1 MRVSQLFGATL
12 RAVPADELFSH
23 QLLLRAGFLQ
33 QLASGIFSLLPLG
46 ARSQERIRG
55 ILRAELEAI
64 GGQEI
69 AMPVIQ
75 PGDLWQRSGRW
86 QKVDQT
92 LVRFQDRRGRDMVVA
107 MTHEEVVADL
117 AAAQVS
123 SYRDLPRIVFQI
135 QTKFRDEPRPR
146 AGLIRTREFWMK
158 DSYSL
163 DRDLEGLRRAYRAH
177 FEAYFKIAARA
188 GLPVAAVLSDVGMM
202 GGRMAHEFMY
212 LSEEGE
218 DTLLLCPRCGYAANQ
233 EVAERRLDDP
243 DPEAELELEEVE
255 TPGTTTAA
263 EVARFLG
270 VGTQRV
276 VKTVGYIAETQRG
289 VPGRLV
295 LALVAGD
302 REVNLAR
309 LRQATGAVELRPATE
324 QELAAAG
331 AVAGYMSPRGLDP
344 AAVTVVADLDLGRRR
359 NLVAGA
365 NRAGWHV
372 RNFNLARDS
381 QVDQEVAL
389 SATVGGDPCPSC
401 GAELELRRGIEYG
414 NIFQLGTDYSLALGA
429 EFTDEGGH
437 QQPVVMG
444 SYGIGLGRLLA
455 CVAEEHHDER
465 GLALPISIAPYQVA
479 LVQVGTDPEVVA
491 QAEVLHREL
500 GGAGI
505 EVLYDDR
512 DVSAGVKFADAD
524 LRGMPLRLTVSK
536 RTLQERSLELKRR
549 QGEARLIPL
558 EGALEQVGAELRLL
572 WDELDAFV
580 AQQMSP
586 VAALAERTF
595 GPGA

>member
-243 DPEAELELEEVE
+243 EPEAELELEEVQ

-263 EVARFLG
+263 EVARLLG

-324 QELAAAG
+324 QELAVAG

-381 QVDQEVAL
+381 HVDQEVAL

-429 EFTDEGGH
+429 EFTDEGGQ

-536 RTLQERSLELKRR
+536 RTLQERSVELKRR

-572 WDELDAFV
+572 WTELDAFV

>member
-263 EVARFLG
+263 EVARLLG

-344 AAVTVVADLDLGRRR
+344 AAATVVADLDLGRRR

-572 WDELDAFV
+572 WDDLDAFV

>member
-263 EVARFLG
+263 EVARLLG